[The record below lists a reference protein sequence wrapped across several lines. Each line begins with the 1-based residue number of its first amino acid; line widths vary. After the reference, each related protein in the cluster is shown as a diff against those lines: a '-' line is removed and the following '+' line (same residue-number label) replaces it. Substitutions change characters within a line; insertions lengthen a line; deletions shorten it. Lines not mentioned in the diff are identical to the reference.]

1 MNTYAFSFAGQN
13 LVARPSGALHW
24 PGEDLLCVSDLHLGK
39 SARQARLN
47 GAQLPPYD
55 VRDTLSRLEAE
66 IHATGAR
73 QVLCLGDS
81 FDDLVAFEALPQEAL
96 DWITRLQAGRR
107 WIWIE
112 GNHDPGPVA
121 LPGAHL
127 ARHQARGLT
136 FRHIATD
143 GEQAEISGHYH
154 PKARLRGT
162 ARPCFLID
170 ETRVILP
177 AFGTYTGG
185 LRCDDPV
192 LTRLMAPAARAVL
205 TGRRALVLP
214 MHQKRSGMASSSA
227 GR

>member
-1 MNTYAFSFAGQN
+1 MNTHDFSFAGQS
-13 LVARPSGALHW
+13 LQARASGALFW
-24 PGEDLLCVSDLHLGK
+24 PAQGLLCVSDLHLGK

-47 GAQLPPYD
+47 GVQLPPYD
-55 VRDTLSRLEAE
+55 VEDTLARLDAE
-66 IHATGAR
+66 IATTGAR
-73 QVLCLGDS
+73 HVLCLGDS
-81 FDDLVAFEALPQEAL
+81 FDDLAAFDDLPQTAI
-96 DWITRLQAGRR
+96 DWITRLQAGRT
-107 WIWIE
+107 WTWIE

-121 LPGAHL
+121 LAGAHL
-127 ARHQARGLT
+127 ARYTAAGLT
-136 FRHIATD
+136 FRHIATP

-154 PKARLRGT
+154 PKARLRGA

-192 LTRLMAPAARAVL
+192 LTDLMTSSALAVL
-205 TGRRALVLP
+205 TGRQMLVLP
-214 MHQKRSGMASSSA
+214 MRQKRSGRASSSA

>member
-1 MNTYAFSFAGQN
+1 MNTYAFTFAGQK

-55 VRDTLSRLEAE
+55 VQDTLSRLEAE
-66 IHATGAR
+66 IHATDAR

-81 FDDLVAFEALPQEAL
+81 FDDLAAFDALPRAAL
-96 DWITRLQAGRR
+96 DWINGLQAGRR

-127 ARHQARGLT
+127 ARHRARGLT
-136 FRHIATD
+136 FRHIATA
-143 GEQAEISGHYH
+143 GEHGEISGHYH
-154 PKARLRGT
+154 PKARLRGA

-192 LTRLMAPAARAVL
+192 LTGLMAPEARAVL

-214 MHQKRSGMASSSA
+214 MRQNRSGRASSSA